1 MNTLKMIRNLIL
13 ILLIAI
19 VSGLALNT
27 IAFSLP
33 VQPVKEN
40 LKENLEVFEKEMES
54 EYFRVIENDDATKAV
69 VMIGEIGGSAEQDA
83 AKWAS
88 EHMTKPV
95 VAYIAGFTA
104 PEGKQMGHAGAIVSG
119 GKGTAQDKKE
129 ALEAVGIRVGRT
141 PGQTAEIMREVL
153 ASKSI

>member
-1 MNTLKMIRNLIL
+1 MAGMNTLKMIRNLIL

-54 EYFRVIENDDATKAV
+54 EYFRVIENDDAT
-69 VMIGEIGGSAEQDA
+69 MLD
-83 AKWAS
+83 
-88 EHMTKPV
+88 
-95 VAYIAGFTA
+95 
-104 PEGKQMGHAGAIVSG
+104 
-119 GKGTAQDKKE
+119 
-129 ALEAVGIRVGRT
+129 L
-141 PGQTAEIMREVL
+141 
-153 ASKSI
+153 

>member
-1 MNTLKMIRNLIL
+1 MIRNLIL

-54 EYFRVIENDDATKAV
+54 EYFRVIENDDATMLDLYTDALMMNTMIYESDQNNFVNAV
-69 VMIGEIGGSAEQDA
+69 A
-83 AKWAS
+83 AHHYFNEDQTMQQSFLDLIEEK
-88 EHMTKPV
+88 T
-95 VAYIAGFTA
+95 
-104 PEGKQMGHAGAIVSG
+104 EGK
-119 GKGTAQDKKE
+119 
-129 ALEAVGIRVGRT
+129 
-141 PGQTAEIMREVL
+141 EVY
-153 ASKSI
+153 AYAR